1 MVEVEVQMY
10 YDEYERDYG
19 DGFYPVFSYSKRM
32 KSISILFEYDNEK
45 QVWVQKTEEMIKGLD
60 ESCGDDLLELLNKK
74 GGVKGVGIY
83 SYCCISKFGIL
94 LIRNRN
100 ISRFYKRPMISGAS
114 SSGFSIISP
123 LNK

>member
-10 YDEYERDYG
+10 YDEYEREYG
-19 DGFYPVFSYSKRM
+19 DGFYPVFSFGKRM
-32 KSISILFEYDNEK
+32 KPVSIQFDYDNEK

-60 ESCGDDLLELLNKK
+60 DSCGDDLLQLLNQM

-114 SSGFSIISP
+114 SSGFSRISP